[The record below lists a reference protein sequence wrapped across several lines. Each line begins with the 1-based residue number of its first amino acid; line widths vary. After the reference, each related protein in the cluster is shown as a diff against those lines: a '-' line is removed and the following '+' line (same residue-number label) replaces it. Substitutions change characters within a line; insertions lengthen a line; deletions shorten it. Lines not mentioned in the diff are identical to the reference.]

1 MKRAL
6 FISALTLSAC
16 TAFAWSALLCAQA
29 TPAPDASAGSA
40 AQPPASYRKTVEPRP
55 VADYPLPSTVDPRV
69 CLEFPTRA
77 QIIACAERYR
87 PHKKRTQAPA

>member
-1 MKRAL
+1 MKK
-6 FISALTLSAC
+6 FALTLSAG
-16 TAFAWSALLCAQA
+16 TAFAWSAALCAQPA
-29 TPAPDASAGSA
+29 PAPDASAGDA
-40 AQPPASYRKTVEPRP
+40 AKPPVAYKTVEPRV

-87 PHKKRTQAPA
+87 PHRKRTQAPA